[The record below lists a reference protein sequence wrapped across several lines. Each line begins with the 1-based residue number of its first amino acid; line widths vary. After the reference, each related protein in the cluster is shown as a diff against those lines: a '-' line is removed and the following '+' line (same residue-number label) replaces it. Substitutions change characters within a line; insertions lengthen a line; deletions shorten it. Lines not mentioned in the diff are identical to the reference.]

1 MKRRRG
7 NMPIVKKGKVQ
18 VNWSFHIVLLKKVQ
32 KEAKRLG
39 YGTTEFVSKLFH
51 DYFEKKEGV

>member
-1 MKRRRG
+1 
-7 NMPIVKKGKVQ
+7 MPIVKKGKVQ